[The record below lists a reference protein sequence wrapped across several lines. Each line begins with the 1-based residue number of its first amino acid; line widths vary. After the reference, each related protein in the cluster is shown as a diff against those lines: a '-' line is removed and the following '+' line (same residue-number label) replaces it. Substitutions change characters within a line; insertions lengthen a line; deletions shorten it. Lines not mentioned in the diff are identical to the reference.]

1 MKVGSRIIGP
11 RLGSKLLLAGC
22 VLLLIPWLG
31 LQSLRAMQQFLTEG
45 QAEAQLL
52 TASGIAALLH
62 GRREL
67 FDDNPESTSQLAEL
81 PLYPLPGRIL
91 LDGFAE
97 DWQGLEQHSKHYGEA
112 PGPTFS
118 LILGENKQRIYGL
131 LKVRDTTPVYRH
143 PAYLRLDHSDHLRI
157 YFKSANN
164 GEGRLLI
171 TFEGS
176 GKITA
181 YGVDED
187 WRIAT
192 PGSPD
197 YRLQGHV
204 GIDADGYNIEFS
216 LPLSMLG
223 EQRQLGLAVVDV
235 DDPQR
240 RSIAHISR
248 TFAEI
253 NRGDYKQGNYKQGNY
268 NRVFIRSVATEAIIQ
283 GLQREEAQIWVF
295 DRALHVR
302 AIAGGL
308 TDQTEDYLN
317 LEDQRST
324 PLWQSFIDAILGKLV
339 GATSQRLE
347 DFDPLQTLSRDD
359 ALLHKAIAGVGST
372 QRRPSLDGRHEIIA
386 AAQPVRDGDSVIG
399 VVLIEQS
406 TATILSLQRLSL
418 QHIAL
423 LSLLSLSA
431 IVIVLLLFSARL
443 TWRITRLGSDT
454 NTASDEW
461 GRMQQRVDIR
471 GTHAGDEIGD
481 LSRNIEQLL
490 ARLNRYQQFLSAIPR
505 TLRHEI
511 NNPLNT
517 AATSLEH
524 LQTQGGDMTYVDSA
538 QRGLQRISAIVDSLA
553 EAASL
558 EDALSGDEVSPLN
571 LTALITI
578 YVKHLSSRC
587 PHKIE
592 LISPE
597 QDVWIEG
604 SDIHIEQLLDKL
616 LDNAID
622 FSTPGKN
629 IEVSLSTDKNHCFL
643 RVKNYGPVITQA
655 ESTELFQLFHS
666 RRKPEQSDSK
676 EQHLGLGLYIARLIC
691 ERHGGDLGV
700 KNLSSDEGVI
710 FTATLPLTDLEH
722 K

>member
-31 LQSLRAMQQFLTEG
+31 LQSLRAMQQFLTDG

-62 GRREL
+62 GRRDL
-67 FDDNPESTSQLAEL
+67 FDDNPASTSQLAEL

-97 DWQGLEQHSKHYGEA
+97 DWQGLEQRSKDYGEA
-112 PGPTFS
+112 PGPRFS

-131 LKVRDTTPVYRH
+131 LKVRDTSPVYRH
-143 PAYLRLDHSDHLRI
+143 PAYLRLDHSDHVRF
-157 YFKSANN
+157 YFKDASNN
-164 GEGRLLI
+164 EERLLI

-181 YGVDED
+181 YSVDED

-192 PGSPD
+192 PGNPD
-197 YRLQGHV
+197 YRLQGYV
-204 GIDADGYNIEFS
+204 DIGEDGYSIEFN

-235 DDPQR
+235 DDLQHR
-240 RSIAHISR
+240 TIAHISR
-248 TFAEI
+248 TFPQI
-253 NRGDYKQGNYKQGNY
+253 NQGNY
-268 NRVFIRSVATEAIIQ
+268 NRVLIRSVATEAIIQ
-283 GLQREEAQIWVF
+283 GLKKEEAQIWIF
-295 DRALHVR
+295 DSALNVR

-308 TDQTEDYLN
+308 ADQTEDYLN
-317 LEDQRST
+317 SEEQRSI

-339 GATSQRLE
+339 GATSQQLE

-359 ALLHKAIAGVGST
+359 ALLHTAIAGEGST

-386 AAQPVRDGDSVIG
+386 AAQPIHDGDNIIG

-406 TATILSLQRLSL
+406 TATILSLQRHSL
-418 QHIAL
+418 QHITL

-454 NTASDEW
+454 DKASDKW
-461 GRMQQRVDIR
+461 GRMQQSAKIR

-481 LSRNIEQLL
+481 LSRNVEQLL

-524 LQTQGGDMTYVDSA
+524 LQTQGGDKTFVDSA

-558 EDALSGDEVSPLN
+558 EDALSGDEILPIN
-571 LTALITI
+571 LSALLTTYINNQR
-578 YVKHLSSRC
+578 SRC
-587 PHKIE
+587 PHKIA
-592 LISPE
+592 LSTPE
-597 QDVWIEG
+597 DEVWIQG

-622 FSTPGKN
+622 FSTPGKD
-629 IEVSLSTDKNHCFL
+629 IKVSLGTDKNHCFIG
-643 RVKNYGPVITQA
+643 VKNYGQTIA
-655 ESTELFQLFHS
+655 ATELTALFQLFHS
-666 RRKPEQSDSK
+666 RRKPEQVNSG

-691 ERHGGDLGV
+691 ERHGGDLAV
-700 KNLSSDEGVI
+700 ENLSSGDGVV
-710 FTATLPLTDLEH
+710 FTATLALTGLEQ

>member
-1 MKVGSRIIGP
+1 MKLGSRIIGP
-11 RLGSKLLLAGC
+11 RLGSKLLLTGC

-31 LQSLRAMQQFLTEG
+31 LQSLRAMQQFLTDG

-67 FDDNPESTSQLAEL
+67 FDDSPDSTSQLAEL

-97 DWQGLEQHSKHYGEA
+97 DWQGLEQRSQLYGEA
-112 PGPTFS
+112 PGPEFS
-118 LILGENKQRIYGL
+118 LILGANKQRIYGL
-131 LKVRDTTPVYRH
+131 LKVHDASPVYRH
-143 PAYLRLDHSDHLRI
+143 PAYLRLDHSDHVRF
-157 YFKSANN
+157 YFKDAGNN
-164 GEGRLLI
+164 EGRLLI

-181 YGVDED
+181 YAVDED

-192 PGSPD
+192 PGNPD
-197 YRLQGHV
+197 YRLQGYV
-204 GIDADGYNIEFS
+204 DIDEGGYSIEFS

-223 EQRQLGLAVVDV
+223 EQRQLGLVVADVVD
-235 DDPQR
+235 PQQR
-240 RSIAHISR
+240 TIAHISR
-248 TFAEI
+248 TFPQI
-253 NRGDYKQGNYKQGNY
+253 NRGDY
-268 NRVFIRSVATEAIIQ
+268 NRVLIRSVATEAIIQ
-283 GLQREEAQIWVF
+283 GLQKEEAQIWIF
-295 DRALHVR
+295 DHALHVR

-308 TDQTEDYLN
+308 ADQTEDYLN
-317 LEDQRST
+317 TEEQRAI

-339 GATSQRLE
+339 GASSQQLK

-359 ALLHKAIAGVGST
+359 TLLHTAMTGLGST
-372 QRRPSLDGRHEIIA
+372 QRRVSLDGRHEIIA
-386 AAQPVRDGDSVIG
+386 AAQPIRDGDKVIG

-406 TATILSLQRLSL
+406 TATILSLQRHSL

-454 NTASDEW
+454 DRASDEW
-461 GRMQQRVDIR
+461 GRMQQSVDIR

-490 ARLNRYQQFLSAIPR
+490 ARLKRYQQFLSAIPR

-524 LQTQGGDMTYVDSA
+524 LQSQGGDKTYIDSA

-558 EDALSGDEVSPLN
+558 EDALNSDEILPINLSALLTTYIKNQSKRCPLN
-571 LTALITI
+571 
-578 YVKHLSSRC
+578 
-587 PHKIE
+587 IE
-592 LISPE
+592 LTTPE
-597 QDVWIEG
+597 DDVCIQG

-616 LDNAID
+616 FDNAVD
-622 FSTPGKN
+622 FATHDTS
-629 IEVSLSTDKNHCFL
+629 IEISLGTTKNHCFI
-643 RVKNYGPVITQA
+643 RVKNYGPTIEKV
-655 ESTELFQLFHS
+655 EMTELFQLFHS
-666 RRKPEQSDSK
+666 RRSAEHTNTSS
-676 EQHLGLGLYIARLIC
+676 QHLGLGLYIARLIC
-691 ERHGGDLGV
+691 ERHGGDLMV
-700 KNLSSDEGVI
+700 ENLSKGEGVVFSASI
-710 FTATLPLTDLEH
+710 ALTSPTR

>member
-1 MKVGSRIIGP
+1 VKIGSRIIGP

-22 VLLLIPWLG
+22 VLLFIPWLG
-31 LQSLRAMQQFLTEG
+31 LQSLRAMQQFLTDG

-67 FDDNPESTSQLAEL
+67 FDDNPSSPSQLAEL
-81 PLYPLPGRIL
+81 PLYPLSGHIL

-97 DWQGLEQHSKHYGEA
+97 DWQGLEQHSQQYGEA
-112 PGPTFS
+112 AGPQFS

-131 LKVRDTTPVYRH
+131 LKIHDTTPVYRH
-143 PAYLRLDHSDHLRI
+143 PAYLRLDHSDHVRF
-157 YFKSANN
+157 YFKDADNN
-164 GEGRLLI
+164 EGRLLI

-181 YGVDED
+181 YAVDED

-192 PGSPD
+192 PGNPD
-197 YRLQGHV
+197 YRLQGYV
-204 GIDADGYNIEFS
+204 DIDEGGYSIEFS

-223 EQRQLGLAVVDV
+223 EQRQLGLAVADV
-235 DDPQR
+235 VDPQQR
-240 RSIAHISR
+240 TIAHISR
-248 TFAEI
+248 TFPQI
-253 NRGDYKQGNYKQGNY
+253 NQGDY
-268 NRVFIRSVATEAIIQ
+268 NRVLIRSVATEAIIQ
-283 GLQREEAQIWVF
+283 GLEKEEAQIWIF
-295 DRALHVR
+295 DHALRVR

-308 TDQTEDYLN
+308 VDKTEDYLN
-317 LEDQRST
+317 AEEQRAI
-324 PLWQSFIDAILGKLV
+324 PLWQSFIDAILGQLV
-339 GATSQRLE
+339 GASNQQLK

-359 ALLHKAIAGVGST
+359 ALLHTAMAGLGST
-372 QRRPSLDGRHEIIA
+372 QRRTSLDGRHEIIA
-386 AAQPVRDGDSVIG
+386 AAQPIRDGDKVIG

-406 TATILSLQRLSL
+406 TATILSLQRHSL

-454 NTASDEW
+454 DKASDKW
-461 GRMQQRVDIR
+461 GRMQQSVDIR

-490 ARLNRYQQFLSAIPR
+490 ARLTRYQQFLSAIPR

-524 LQTQGGDMTYVDSA
+524 LQSEGGEKTYIDSA

-558 EDALSGDEVSPLN
+558 EDALNSDEILPINLSALLSTYVKNQSKRCPLN
-571 LTALITI
+571 
-578 YVKHLSSRC
+578 
-587 PHKIE
+587 IE
-592 LISPE
+592 LTTPDD
-597 QDVWIEG
+597 DVWIQG

-616 LDNAID
+616 FDNAVD
-622 FSTPGKN
+622 FANPNTS
-629 IEVSLSTDKNHCFL
+629 IEISLRAMKNHCFI
-643 RVKNYGPVITQA
+643 RVKNYGPTIA
-655 ESTELFQLFHS
+655 EAELLELFQLFHS
-666 RRKPEQSDSK
+666 RRNLRHTDNG

-691 ERHGGDLGV
+691 ERHGGDLRV
-700 KNLSSDEGVI
+700 ENLSAEGAVAFI
-710 FTATLPLTDLEH
+710 AKLALTSSEQ